1 MVSPS
6 DTAVPGVEA
15 EHLVQRG
22 EAGLGDLGQRRLEL
36 AVGPPELRRELGVGR
51 CPVELGLQR
60 RVRRFEGITPALPGW
75 PIAALQSAASSIGVE
90 VSPANVRDA
99 DEIERS
105 IATFA
110 RTSNGGLIVTTTS
123 VAIVHREL
131 ILELAARHKLPAIFW
146 DRFYVSGGGLISYGA
161 DTIDQCR
168 RAADYVDR
176 ILKGERPADLPVQAA
191 TKYQLVI
198 NLKTARMLGLDSA
211 VAACPRRRGDRMMRR
226 REFVSLLGG
235 AAAAWPS
242 AARAQQEQTRASGLS
257 HLSSGRPT
265 DPVGANLRRQF
276 LLGLRD
282 LGYVEGRHF
291 QIEQRSAE
299 GHFDRLP
306 GFARELADLPVDML
320 VVGGEA
326 SIRAAMQ
333 ATDKIPIIMALAPDP
348 VGSGFV
354 TSLAR
359 PGGNVTGI
367 SALAPELAGK
377 RVELLKEIIPR
388 AVRVAVLWNPSS
400 QAKVTEWQDTLE
412 PARRVGL
419 ALRPFEARSPEEI
432 DSALA
437 AIGRDL
443 PDALLTLTDG
453 LTIAFRQ
460 RIGSFALVNWLPMI
474 SEVREFADA
483 GGVATYGVN
492 RADLWRRSASYVDKI
507 CAARSRATCR
517 SSSRRKFELVINL
530 NTAKALGLD
539 VPPTLLA
546 RADEVIE

>member
-1 MVSPS
+1 
-6 DTAVPGVEA
+6 
-15 EHLVQRG
+15 
-22 EAGLGDLGQRRLEL
+22 
-36 AVGPPELRRELGVGR
+36 
-51 CPVELGLQR
+51 
-60 RVRRFEGITPALPGW
+60 
-75 PIAALQSAASSIGVE
+75 
-90 VSPANVRDA
+90 
-99 DEIERS
+99 
-105 IATFA
+105 
-110 RTSNGGLIVTTTS
+110 
-123 VAIVHREL
+123 
-131 ILELAARHKLPAIFW
+131 
-146 DRFYVSGGGLISYGA
+146 
-161 DTIDQCR
+161 
-168 RAADYVDR
+168 
-176 ILKGERPADLPVQAA
+176 
-191 TKYQLVI
+191 
-198 NLKTARMLGLDSA
+198 
-211 VAACPRRRGDRMMRR
+211 MMRR
-226 REFVSLLGG
+226 REFIALLGG
-235 AAAAWPS
+235 AAVAWPL
-242 AARAQQEQTRASGLS
+242 AAQAQQSKLVRLGYLDS
-257 HLSSGRPT
+257 SSGRPT

-299 GHFDRLP
+299 GQFDRLP

-388 AVRVAVLWNPSS
+388 AVRVAVLWNPNS

-419 ALRPFEARSPEEI
+419 ALRPFEARSPAEI

-443 PDALLTLTDG
+443 PDALLTFTDG

-460 RIGSFALVNWLPMI
+460 RIGSFALVNRLPMI

-507 CAARSRATCR
+507 MRGAKPGDLPVEQPTR
-517 SSSRRKFELVINL
+517 FEMVINL
-530 NTAKALGLD
+530 NYAKALGIE
-539 VPPTLLA
+539 VPPMLLT